1 MKIPGSHSV
10 SVPATDPPS
19 PVACWAGEN
28 PGCRLVV
35 LFGSEPKGRAREGRD
50 LDLAVLFDP
59 LPAPEDRLRIIGEL
73 EDLAAPRV
81 ADVVFLRPEIDPV
94 LCLEIFRDGECLYC
108 IDRALEDF
116 GAFLD
121 HYRAHLA
128 EWDGGLKRGRN
139 LHRPSPHGTQAHF
152 TQNGHR

>member
-59 LPAPEDRLRIIGEL
+59 LPAPEDCLRIIGEL

-108 IDRALEDF
+108 IDGALEDF

-121 HYRAHLA
+121 HYRARPA
-128 EWDGGLKRGRN
+128 EWEGGLKRG
-139 LHRPSPHGTQAHF
+139 PEPASPKPARHQSSFHPERT
-152 TQNGHR
+152 